1 MVATLLRLLSGDPL
15 HQTRTDVSWAA
26 CISFLY
32 QISHPWHWLNYG
44 QNGIDRS
51 CKLINQLPM
60 DEPLPLKDLQTE
72 LQRLE
77 DSSPLE
83 LSDELLLAKIRSL
96 HHGFEIIAP
105 GFPARTVLFR
115 AVRVTERPVDR
126 SRISYAPPR
135 FIRTNGR
142 LNKAGQSMFFGAFS
156 FFTCLVE
163 CGWQVGEF
171 FAVSAWLTKREML
184 FHHLGYSRETFDAY
198 KAKRNLPFFAQA
210 TAESERNRL
219 LREWQARVFTQ
230 HVPRGREELYRLP
243 ISLKDFAMS
252 AIKQLDPN
260 APQIVSGVV
269 YPSVAF
275 HLLGDNVAILPSEV
289 DQHMALFEVILLT
302 LDGVNQLTEADGSIS
317 TDMRMKPYDHARPDA
332 QGNLIW
338 VKRAKFFSRRG

>member
-1 MVATLLRLLSGDPL
+1 
-15 HQTRTDVSWAA
+15 
-26 CISFLY
+26 
-32 QISHPWHWLNYG
+32 
-44 QNGIDRS
+44 
-51 CKLINQLPM
+51 M

-77 DSSPLE
+77 DSSPSE
-83 LSDELLLAKIRSL
+83 LSNELLLAKIRSL

-105 GFPARTVLFR
+105 GFPAGTVLFR
-115 AVRVTERPVDR
+115 AVRVTERPADR
-126 SRISYAPPR
+126 SRISYAPPQ
-135 FIRTNGR
+135 FIKTNGR
-142 LNKAGQSMFFGAFS
+142 LNKAGQSMFYGAFHL
-156 FFTCLVE
+156 FTCLIE
-163 CGWQVGEF
+163 CGWRVGEF

-184 FHHLGYSRETFDAY
+184 FHHLGYSRETLNAF
-198 KAKRNLPFFAQA
+198 KAKRDLPFFAQE
-210 TAESERNRL
+210 TAESDRNRL

-230 HVPRGREELYRLP
+230 HVPHGQEELYRLP

-302 LDGVNQLTEADGSIS
+302 LDGVNQLTGADGSIS

-338 VKRAKFFSRRG
+338 GQKSQVLFPEGVDAKQFPPTILLPDE